1 MFSKLLT
8 IACVSL
14 SLLRSV
20 SAATYSNPLRDYNG
34 GDPDITYHEG
44 YYYFMS
50 TTWTDIQMT
59 RATTLEGLKDGE
71 TKQIW
76 IDSTPSHCCNVWA
89 PELHYLEGA

>member
-1 MFSKLLT
+1 MFPKLLT
-8 IACVSL
+8 IACL
-14 SLLRSV
+14 SLNLVRSV

-59 RATTLEGLKDGE
+59 RATTLEGLKNGE

-76 IDSTPSHCCNVWA
+76 IDSTPSRCCNVWA